1 MTSWRLAH
9 SIETLLAEVNAQ
21 FPGRL
26 KKSDGGIG
34 NAEHASRS
42 SDHNPWVKDHN
53 GQPIVTAY
61 DFTHDPDSGLD
72 SERLAE
78 ALLASR
84 DPRIKYVISNRKI
97 ASGHNGP
104 SPWAWRHYGGAN
116 AHNHHVHISVEDTE
130 ALYDMTEPWSLT
142 VGAAPKS
149 NPVNTVQK
157 LPILQKG
164 DHGKSVEL
172 LQEVLNNHGSALKVD
187 GDFGAATDRAVRMF
201 QKAQGLEPDGK
212 IGAYTWEKLI

>member
-1 MTSWRLAH
+1 MNWRLAR
-9 SIETLLAEVNAQ
+9 SIDTLLAEINAE
-21 FPGRL
+21 FPHRS

-34 NAEHASRS
+34 NAEHASRN
-42 SDHNPWVKDHN
+42 SDHNPWVKDHR

-61 DFTHDPDSGLD
+61 DFTHDPDGGLD

-97 ASGHNGP
+97 AAGHNGP

-130 ALYDMTEPWSLT
+130 ALYDMTEPWNL
-142 VGAAPKS
+142 AIKDAPKS
-149 NPVNTVQK
+149 NPINTVQK
-157 LPILQKG
+157 LPLLQKG
-164 DHGKSVEL
+164 DKGEPVKV
-172 LQEVLNNHGSALKVD
+172 LQEGLNAHGATLKVD
-187 GDFGAATDRAVRMF
+187 GDFGAATDRAVRLF
-201 QKAQGLEPDGK
+201 QKTHGLDPDGK
-212 IGAYTWEKLI
+212 VGPYTWEKLI